1 MPCENHRE
9 ALIEAAA
16 ADTAPSREL
25 RSHLDACQSC
35 RTVFTEQLQFFAA
48 IDAGVRATANAEV
61 PTSFLPRV
69 RDRLENARVSQPWA
83 RPSLI
88 FAAAG
93 VAFVLAFLIPVFSRH
108 ALKDNQAKQ
117 ILVTPSREKPETLEH
132 LEGAGL
138 SANVISSR
146 PYGIQQRKR
155 PAYAS
160 SAPSARL
167 EVIVPPDEREALA
180 RFVAALQEQSD
191 VAVALVVPVSAHKD
205 ESLSLEPLKIAE
217 LEVKPLQSLAS
228 EVPDDTEEKH

>member
-1 MPCENHRE
+1 LTE
-9 ALIEAAA
+9 AVA
-16 ADTAPSREL
+16 ADAAPSREL

-35 RTVFTEQLQFFAA
+35 RTVFTEERELLAA

-61 PTSFLPRV
+61 PPSFLPRL
-69 RDRLENARVSQPWA
+69 RDRLENARASQPWS
-83 RPSLI
+83 RPFLI

-93 VAFVLAFLIPVFSRH
+93 VALVLAFFVLVHPRH
-108 ALKDNQAKQ
+108 ALEDNQAKQ
-117 ILVTPSREKPETLEH
+117 ILVTPSREKPETPEH

-138 SANVISSR
+138 SANAVFSR
-146 PYGIQQRKR
+146 SHHIQQRKSL
-155 PAYAS
+155 PYTS

-191 VAVALVVPVSAHKD
+191 VAVALVAPVSAQKD